1 MTLNAFQGHAH
12 NYTRFFV
19 AIDKISTDT
28 TRRVVSLYCNYV
40 FVGWLGSRV
49 VSVLDSSAKGPG
61 FKAQPRRCRVT
72 VLMSYAWSPPFRC
85 RFAVA
90 VIAVAVAKIPF
101 LRKKIRG
108 KIPSRNSRNGKK
120 SAVAVRPCNI
130 YIYLYSPD
138 GSTQLITE
146 NIQPNTHIHLSL
158 IHI

>member
-40 FVGWLGSRV
+40 FVGWLGSGV
-49 VSVLDSSAKGPG
+49 VSVLDSGAKGPG

-72 VLMSYAWSPPFRC
+72 VLMPYAWFPPFRC

-101 LRKKIRG
+101 FRKNTWQ
-108 KIPSRNSRNGKK
+108 NS
-120 SAVAVRPCNI
+120 VP
-130 YIYLYSPD
+130 
-138 GSTQLITE
+138 
-146 NIQPNTHIHLSL
+146 
-158 IHI
+158 